1 MTEERLTTGCLSKK
15 TKYILSAA
23 SIIAVLVLVWVLE
36 QNIPP
41 TSQWSMLFTV
51 IKKGAIYSLVVV
63 SMNLLNGFTGLFSLG
78 QAGFMLIGAYAYAIF
93 AIPVEAKESV
103 YQYYEPIIGFSV
115 PEILSNA
122 MGGAGTFGGT
132 MGEYLGVIILMIFA
146 GLITAGIAFLIGL
159 PVLRLKSDYLAIAS
173 LGFAEIIRTIF
184 QWDGLGAV
192 TNGSNLL
199 RKFPTFSSSLFPLIV
214 SGLCIA
220 FIVMLINSSYGRA
233 FKAIRDDEIAAE
245 AMGVN
250 LFKHKQLSFVISSFF
265 TGIGGAMLAMF
276 QATVNATPFT
286 SNMTYEL
293 LLIVVIG
300 GIGSVTGS
308 VLGSFLFIACS
319 EWWLRFLD
327 EGKFLGMEA
336 DFMRPGFRKVV
347 FALIII
353 CIVLFYSKGI
363 MGTREFSWD
372 GLISFFRKLPSRL
385 LNFFKRLPG
394 RIVNFFKGLPGRI
407 SGKVKKLSRNTK
419 NSKNNHTKNTD
430 NVKEAR

>member
-1 MTEERLTTGCLSKK
+1 
-15 TKYILSAA
+15 
-23 SIIAVLVLVWVLE
+23 
-36 QNIPP
+36 
-41 TSQWSMLFTV
+41 
-51 IKKGAIYSLVVV
+51 
-63 SMNLLNGFTGLFSLG
+63 
-78 QAGFMLIGAYAYAIF
+78 
-93 AIPVEAKESV
+93 
-103 YQYYEPIIGFSV
+103 
-115 PEILSNA
+115 
-122 MGGAGTFGGT
+122 
-132 MGEYLGVIILMIFA
+132 
-146 GLITAGIAFLIGL
+146 
-159 PVLRLKSDYLAIAS
+159 
-173 LGFAEIIRTIF
+173 
-184 QWDGLGAV
+184 
-192 TNGSNLL
+192 
-199 RKFPTFSSSLFPLIV
+199 
-214 SGLCIA
+214 
-220 FIVMLINSSYGRA
+220 
-233 FKAIRDDEIAAE
+233 
-245 AMGVN
+245 
-250 LFKHKQLSFVISSFF
+250 
-265 TGIGGAMLAMF
+265 MF